1 LDKGEEHMT
10 EGARIFIQG
19 VACGMAF
26 YMMIDFID
34 WMRE

>member
-1 LDKGEEHMT
+1 MT
-10 EGARIFIQG
+10 LFLQG

-34 WMRE
+34 WMREE